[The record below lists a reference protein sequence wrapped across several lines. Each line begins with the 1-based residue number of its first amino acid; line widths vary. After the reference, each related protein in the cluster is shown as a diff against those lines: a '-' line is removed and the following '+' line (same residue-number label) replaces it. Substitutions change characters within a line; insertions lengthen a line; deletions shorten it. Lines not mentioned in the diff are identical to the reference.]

1 MRISANKII
10 TADNCMR
17 SVYYRYVL
25 GITQEV
31 KAANL
36 AFGSAID
43 AACTT
48 YLEAHTMGQPIP
60 DLEEVFS
67 AEWKSETKCEVDYSS
82 TQTPDKFLSMGRAM
96 VLTFKETWERSGLDV
111 FIMPDGKPALQVK
124 LESQLNSEIGLIGYL
139 DLIAMNDMGLVY
151 VIDIKSAAASY
162 GHEFTEQSDQLTVYQ
177 LLMEGN
183 ADTLGIDG
191 VDGLGFMC
199 MLKKTKPVV
208 EAPHIVTPRSS
219 SQLAEFRQKCD
230 WFHQDYINGR
240 FPKSAK
246 HAYNSPCSLCNFK
259 DLCTYGDTEGLIIPK
274 QAQQKLALAA

>member
-1 MRISANKII
+1 MRISANRII

-43 AACTT
+43 AACTI

-67 AEWKSETKCEVDYSS
+67 AEWESETKCEVDYSS
-82 TQTPDKFLSMGRAM
+82 TQTPTKFSNMGRAM
-96 VLTFKETWERSGLDV
+96 ILNFKKAWEQTGLNV

-124 LESQLNSEIGLIGYL
+124 LESQLNSKIHLVGYL
-139 DLIAMNDMGLVY
+139 DLIAMSDMGLVY
-151 VIDIKSAAASY
+151 VIDLKSAAASY

-177 LLMEGN
+177 TLMESN
-183 ADTLGIDG
+183 AGMLGIDG

-199 MLKKTKPVV
+199 MLKKTNPVV
-208 EAPHIVTPRSS
+208 EAPHIVKPRTPA
-219 SQLAEFRQKCD
+219 QLAEFRQKCD
-230 WFHQDYINGR
+230 WFYQDYTQGR

-246 HAYNSPCSLCNFK
+246 HAYNSPCGLCNFK
-259 DLCTYGDTEGLIIPK
+259 DLCTYGDTEGLVIPK